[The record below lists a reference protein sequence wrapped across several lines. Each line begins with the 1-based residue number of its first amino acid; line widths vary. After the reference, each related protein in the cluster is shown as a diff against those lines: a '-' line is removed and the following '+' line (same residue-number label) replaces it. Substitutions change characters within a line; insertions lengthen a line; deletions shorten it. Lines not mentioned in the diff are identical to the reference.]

1 MEPESSTYD
10 TYTIVFWC
18 FPGVSLHQ
26 AVGPPAFT
34 DLCFFC
40 SLDTATPPDRHQL
53 QRRVVRPLG
62 RQDRP
67 QKTRAISARPRS
79 QLYVSVMVSETCT

>member
-18 FPGVSLHQ
+18 FPGVSLQQ

-34 DLCFFC
+34 DLCFFF
-40 SLDTATPPDRHQL
+40 SLDTATPPNRHQL

-62 RQDRP
+62 LDNIGLKKRAPSRQ
-67 QKTRAISARPRS
+67 RPRS
-79 QLYVSVMVSETCT
+79 QLYV